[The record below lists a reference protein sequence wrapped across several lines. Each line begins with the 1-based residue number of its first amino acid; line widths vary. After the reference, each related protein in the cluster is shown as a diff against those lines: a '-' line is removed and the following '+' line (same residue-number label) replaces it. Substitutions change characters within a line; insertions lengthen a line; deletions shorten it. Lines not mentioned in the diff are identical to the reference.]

1 MNLMVVS
8 MTVLFYLAVTFF
20 LAYKGYKAT
29 STAEDYML
37 AGRAVNPYMMA
48 LSYGATFISSSAI
61 IGFGGAAAMFG
72 MGVVLTNVMNI
83 FLGFFIG
90 FMVLGIRVR
99 AMGQRLEAATFP
111 ELLGKRFNS
120 RFIQALSGLIIVLF
134 MPLYTAAVLIGGSRY
149 IEATFQVNYELAL
162 ITFTGLVACYVIT
175 GGMRGVIYTDVFQAV
190 LIFVGLVVMVVYTYG
205 ILGGPVEAHR
215 KLAALQAEIDGH
227 FEQARQELDALAP
240 SDLDETNFT
249 GWFLETAGKAA
260 SAASMPDSERKQF
273 FEAHPDLA
281 GMAAL
286 MQKHPAL
293 ASKLVTLRTG
303 QAGFRGWMRLPQK
316 GSMFFYVLITS
327 LILGMSVGMLAQPQ
341 LAVRFMAV
349 KDSGALNRSAVF
361 GALFFSVMFGVLATG
376 ALTNVWFSMPEHGGR
391 IAAASVSAGNIDL
404 IIPTFINRALPQW
417 FGILF
422 MLTLLAAVMST
433 LSSQFHLMGT
443 SLGRDFLERGILNLS
458 NSGHTLLLARAGIAL
473 SVVITLFLAW
483 RLPGSIVAVATASF
497 AGLCAASFLPLYVG
511 GMYWRRMTRAAA
523 IASLCV
529 GFCVSLFWFGF
540 VQMPG
545 GRNPA
550 VLSFFLLNRPTV
562 IESPF
567 LGIYWKWVEALIVA
581 LPASTLTAFVVS
593 LITRPESP
601 EHLEK
606 CFGVSGVVN
615 HKEDSSEIYG

>member
-1 MNLMVVS
+1 MNL
-8 MTVLFYLAVTFF
+8 TVMSLAAFLF
-20 LAYKGYKAT
+20 LAATLFLGYRGYKLT
-29 STAEDYML
+29 RTPEEYML
-37 AGRAVNPYMMA
+37 AGRSINPYMMA
-48 LSYGATFISSSAI
+48 LSYGATFISSSAV

-83 FLGFFIG
+83 LLGFFIG
-90 FMVLGIRVR
+90 FMVMGIRVR
-99 AMGQRLEAATFP
+99 AMGRRLDASTFP

-120 RFIQALSGLIIVLF
+120 RFIQALTGLIIVLF

-149 IEATFQVNYELAL
+149 LEATFHINYELAL
-162 ITFTGLVACYVIT
+162 LSFTLLVALYVMA

-190 LIFVGLVVMVVYTYG
+190 LIFIGLVTMVVYTYG
-205 ILGGPVEAHR
+205 ILGGPFEAHR
-215 KLAALQAEIDGH
+215 RLALLPADIDKQ
-227 FEQARQELDALAP
+227 FEEARQEMAAFAP
-240 SDLDETNFT
+240 SGLDESEFT
-249 GWFLETAGKAA
+249 GWFQDAAGKAA
-260 SAASMPDSERKQF
+260 SAAGMSEDERTVY
-273 FEAHPDLA
+273 FEDHPDIA

-293 ASKLVTLRTG
+293 ASKLVMLRTG
-303 QAGFRGWMRLPQK
+303 EAGFRGWTRLPEA

-341 LAVRFMAV
+341 LAVRFMTV
-349 KDSGALNRSAVF
+349 KDSHALNRSAVF

-376 ALTNVWFSMPEHGGR
+376 ALTNVWFSMQEHGGR

-404 IIPTFINRALPQW
+404 IIPTYINRALPQW

-443 SLGRDFLERGILNLS
+443 SLGRDFLERGALNLK
-458 NSGHTLLLARAGIAL
+458 NQRYTLVLARAGIAVAVL
-473 SVVITLFLAW
+473 ITLFLAYT
-483 RLPGSIVAVATASF
+483 LPGSIVAVATASF
-497 AGLCAASFLPLYVG
+497 SGLCAASFLPLYVG
-511 GMYWRRMTRAAA
+511 GMYWRRMTRAGA

-529 GFCVSLFWFGF
+529 GFCVSVVWFGF
-540 VQMPG
+540 VQMSG

-550 VLSFFLLNRPTV
+550 VLSFFLLNRPTI
-562 IESPF
+562 IEGSF
-567 LGIYWKWVEALIVA
+567 LGIHWKWVEALIVA
-581 LPASTLTAFVVS
+581 LPASALTAFVVS

-606 CFGVSGVVN
+606 CFGVPGPFN
-615 HKEDSSEIYG
+615 HKESKDAIYG